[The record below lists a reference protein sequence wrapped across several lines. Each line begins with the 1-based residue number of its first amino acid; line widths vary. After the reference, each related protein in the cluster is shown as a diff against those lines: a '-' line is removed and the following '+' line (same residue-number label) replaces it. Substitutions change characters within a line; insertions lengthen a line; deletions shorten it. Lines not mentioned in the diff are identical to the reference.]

1 MHVFKIKLGRL
12 SSVFLFVFFTNFLF
26 SQEQPRLVVGVVVEQ
41 MRFDY
46 LSRYRAEFSDEG
58 FNRLMQEGAQFTY
71 INHIQAPT
79 YTAPGHASIYT
90 GSVPFYHGL
99 IGNVWYDNNER
110 KEVYCVSDPNY
121 QTVGAKNTS
130 GQCSPSKLRT
140 TTLGDLLKLSNNGAS
155 RVFSASLKDAS
166 AIIPG
171 GLMADG
177 AYWYDS
183 QSGNFI
189 TSSFYSKFLPEW
201 VIEFNAEN
209 HPIELMEDDWEL
221 KEKDAKYSF
230 SFPDAGLGEVDVFK
244 EGNTNFP
251 HLLEKLPESE
261 KKSKI
266 LHTPFGNTLLT
277 EFVKELVD
285 NEGLGKRGAIDLL
298 TVSYSSTEYIGNSY
312 GPNSVEIHDTYLRL
326 DEEISELLDL
336 LDKEVGKGKYLLFL
350 TSDHGVK
357 TNGAFLL
364 DKKIDAGSL
373 LPAVIEDTLRNY
385 TRVTYGS
392 DWLIDK
398 VFDNHVYINMKEL
411 DKFQLNYKEFVSSIS
426 RKMRKSF
433 PEISTIYS
441 RNELD
446 GFSAKRGM
454 DNLIMNGAHPYL
466 SGDLFYSLRSN
477 YINKDHMT
485 GTYHGSPY
493 SYDTHVPLFL
503 IGPGIPRMIDNSPGY
518 IVDIVP
524 TITNAIGIL
533 APEGC
538 IGIPLI
544 KSYIRK

>member
-1 MHVFKIKLGRL
+1 M
-12 SSVFLFVFFTNFLF
+12 F
-26 SQEQPRLVVGVVVEQ
+26 SQEQPKLVVGVVVSQ

-46 LSRYRAEFSDEG
+46 LSRYRAEFSDDG
-58 FNRLMQEGAQFTY
+58 FNRLFREGAQFTY

-79 YTAPGHASIYT
+79 YTAPGHAGIFT
-90 GSVPFYHGL
+90 GTVPYYHGL

-110 KEVYCVSDPNY
+110 KEVYCVSDNNY
-121 QTVGAKNTS
+121 KTVGANNTS

-155 RVFSASLKDAS
+155 RVFSASLNDAS

-189 TSSFYSKFLPEW
+189 TSTYYMDYLPKW
-201 VIEFNAEN
+201 VLEFNEKSY
-209 HPIELMEDDWEL
+209 PIKLLKDDWKL
-221 KEKDAKYSF
+221 KEKYNKYSF

-251 HLLEKLPESE
+251 HAIEKLPESE
-261 KKSKI
+261 KRFKI

-277 EFVKELVD
+277 KFIEELVD
-285 NEGLGKRGAIDLL
+285 NEKLGKSGAIDLL
-298 TVSYSSTEYIGNSY
+298 TISYSSTEYIGCSY
-312 GPNSVEIHDTYLRL
+312 GPNSIELHDTYLRM
-326 DEEISELLDL
+326 DEEISDLLDL
-336 LDKEVGKGKYLLFL
+336 LDKEIGKGEYLLFL

-364 DKKIDAGSL
+364 DRKIDAGSL
-373 LPAVIEDTLRNY
+373 LPAVIEDTLRSF

-398 VFDNHVYINMKEL
+398 VSDNHVYIDMKEL
-411 DKFQLNYKEFVSSIS
+411 KKFQLNYREFVSAVS

-433 PEISTIYS
+433 PEISSIYS

-446 GFSAKRGM
+446 GFSPIRGM

-477 YINKDHMT
+477 YIGKDHMT
-485 GTYHGSPY
+485 GTFHGSPY
-493 SYDTHVPLFL
+493 SYDTHVPLIL
-503 IGPGIPRMIDNSPGY
+503 IGPGIPRIIDNTPGY

-533 APEGC
+533 APEAC

-544 KSYIRK
+544 KSYVRK